1 MNDAIPVAD
10 EDSVR
15 GAQVRIALWG
25 QVKGSDAQ
33 PGGGYP
39 RPPPT
44 YLLSV
49 ELHEAHQVAIFLE
62 SNKEVHHRGEGKDGK
77 HCGEGMGGRPGCG
90 RGLSLCQ
97 GPKSRQG
104 LCMQLLPVPTPQV
117 T

>member
-1 MNDAIPVAD
+1 MPRHLSHKPSANGAGHGQVEEVVNDAIPVAD

-33 PGGGYP
+33 PGGGNP

-62 SNKEVHHRGEGKDGK
+62 SNKEVHH
-77 HCGEGMGGRPGCG
+77 
-90 RGLSLCQ
+90 
-97 GPKSRQG
+97 
-104 LCMQLLPVPTPQV
+104 
-117 T
+117 